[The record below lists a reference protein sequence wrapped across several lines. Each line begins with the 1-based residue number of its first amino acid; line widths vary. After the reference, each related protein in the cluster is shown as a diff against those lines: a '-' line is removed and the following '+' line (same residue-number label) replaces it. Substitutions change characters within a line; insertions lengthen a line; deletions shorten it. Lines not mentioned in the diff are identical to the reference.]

1 MFISQLNKKF
11 RFWKAADSLGMNSG
25 QFSTGGDI
33 HLLSTFA

>member
-1 MFISQLNKKF
+1 MFISKLSEKI